1 MASPPAH
8 DAHLSLAGPS
18 RLARDPLVGDGGA
31 WGLAAA
37 RLRFIAERAGSRI
50 AEIDATHAVPAPQAQ
65 AATAP

>member
-1 MASPPAH
+1 M
-8 DAHLSLAGPS
+8 
-18 RLARDPLVGDGGA
+18 GDGGA

-50 AEIDATHAVPAPQAQ
+50 AEIDATHAVPAPQPQ